1 MKKTMK
7 FMGCCAIAVMF
18 GTSMAETE
26 TVDELDLSGD
36 TTVSVGE
43 GDVKRI
49 EYVSGTA
56 SAKLIKEGA
65 GTLEIAIVGNTN
77 AAFFVNGGELKF
89 VRPGKLALAADEA
102 AFHVDGSDADARE
115 VSVQNGT
122 NFVTKIKDAE
132 GRSTYA
138 TKYSSRPNP
147 YLKEN
152 ALNGLTVFDFGTLY
166 GSGVTG
172 YGAAMQWS
180 EMHVPNEIFYVWA
193 DQEGLKDL
201 VATAESLGPTP
212 VNMQFSGYRGK
223 GGAGQ
228 EFKLFNTLPGR
239 MGTNLYVDDAKATST
254 STPGEGWHLLRTYT
268 STAWT
273 DSSVNDYAARGFGYR
288 PNGPSPHGGFC
299 LAEMIVCT
307 NYLTAAGADPD
318 AKRKYVNFYL
328 QRKWFGGYPVKK
340 VVLAEG
346 ATLDASEAPIF
357 ITYFQSTGDTTVRG
371 LDNIRMA
378 VPSGSS
384 TNLTVTSGIYNAY
397 DRAVSSI
404 PSLAF
409 VADGEIAV
417 AAGTNAVNIVEGS
430 GTFRKSGGGAL
441 GIGYLGEGFTSLE
454 VSSGSL
460 SVNPLVTPAAA
471 LHVDAA
477 DDDAFSLAEE
487 NGTNFVVRWEDVSR
501 NGQALKAA
509 TDKYAYGAKATIN
522 RPFRVMNRQNG
533 LPMVD
538 FGSMADA
545 EHQDGWGAMLNVVNP
560 VSGKSAPRTTTDEF
574 GVIQVFSVW
583 EDDPAIFDLEPVED
597 NEGNL
602 KPAVGPA
609 LYGNGYSWYRGA
621 GGSGVGYPFCAM
633 QGPSSVREEMWLD
646 NVRFYSQYVR
656 FTPIEKGT
664 HLMDQRIGDSDGG
677 STISVVGGNQDC
689 QTTNGPYAA
698 KGVYGGVRFGE
709 TMAFRY
715 ALPKKQREQIRAA
728 LGVKWFGPDTYSL
741 KYGYEAVAVTNGAAA
756 AFPHADVTATN
767 LTLAGTVS
775 ARSLSVRNLE
785 IAGDAAVS
793 APLALAAGGTLAVN
807 WTGDGFAVAE
817 AESLSIGTGG
827 TLAIK
832 GMDAIPPCG
841 SEYKVV
847 GAASVEGSAA
857 GWIWHSAD
865 RSVRA
870 TLEKRAD
877 GLHVAFASGGVR
889 IIFR

>member
-1 MKKTMK
+1 MKQKMVK
-7 FMGCCAIAVMF
+7 FAGCCVVAALSGV
-18 GTSMAETE
+18 SMAETV
-26 TVDELDLSGD
+26 TVAELALSAD
-36 TTVSVGE
+36 TTVTVGE

-49 EYVSGTA
+49 EYLSGTA
-56 SAKLIKEGA
+56 AAKLTKEGA
-65 GTLEIAIVGNTN
+65 GTLEVAIVGNTN

-89 VRPGKLALAADEA
+89 VRPGKVALAADEA
-102 AFHVDGSDADARE
+102 AFHVDGSDADARD
-115 VSVQNGT
+115 VSVQNET
-122 NFVTKIKDAE
+122 NFVTKIKDVE

-138 TKYSSRPNP
+138 TKYSSRLNP

-152 ALNGLTVFDFGTLY
+152 ALNGLTVFDFGTMY
-166 GSGVTG
+166 GSGLTG

-193 DQEGLKDL
+193 DQEGLKGL
-201 VATAESLGPTP
+201 VTTAESFGPTP

-273 DSSVNDYAARGFGYR
+273 DASVNDYAARGFGYR
-288 PNGPSPHGGFC
+288 PNGPSPYGGFC

-307 NYLTAAGADPD
+307 NYLTE

-340 VVLAEG
+340 VILAEG
-346 ATLDASEAPIF
+346 ATLDASEAPVS
-357 ITYFQSTGDTTVRG
+357 ITYFQTTGDTTVRG
-371 LDNIRMA
+371 LENIRMA
-378 VPSGSS
+378 VPSGLS
-384 TNLTVTSGIYNAY
+384 TNLTVSSGIYNAP
-397 DRAVSSI
+397 DRSVSAI
-404 PSLAF
+404 PNIGFA
-409 VADGEIAV
+409 ADGEVAV

-430 GTFRKSGGGAL
+430 GTFRKSGEGAL
-441 GIGYLGEGFTSLE
+441 CVGYLGEGCTSLD
-454 VSSGSL
+454 VASGSL
-460 SVNPLVTPAAA
+460 SVCPLATPAAA

-477 DDDAFSLAEE
+477 DDDAFTLAEE
-487 NGTNFVVRWEDVSR
+487 NGTNFVARWEDVSR
-501 NGQALKAA
+501 NGQALRTA

-522 RPFRVMNRQNG
+522 RPFRVANRQNG

-583 EDDPAIFDLEPVED
+583 EDDPAVFDREPVED
-597 NEGNL
+597 GDGHL
-602 KPAVGPA
+602 KPAVGPS

-633 QGPSSVREEMWLD
+633 QGPSTVREEMWLD

-656 FTPIEKGT
+656 FTSIDKGT
-664 HLMDQRIGDSDGG
+664 HLMDQRIGDTDGG
-677 STISVVGGNQDC
+677 SAISRVGGNQDC

-728 LGVKWFGPDTYSL
+728 LGVKWFGTETYSL
-741 KYGYEAVAVTNGAAA
+741 RYGFEAVAVTNGAAL
-756 AFPHADVTATN
+756 AFPYADVTVTN
-767 LTLAGTVS
+767 LSLAGTVS
-775 ARSLSVRNLE
+775 ARSLTL
-785 IAGDAAVS
+785 
-793 APLALAAGGTLAVN
+793 PAGGTL
-807 WTGDGFAVAE
+807 TLPGDGADGFGEISVD
-817 AESLSIGTGG
+817 SLTLGTGG
-827 TLAIK
+827 HVV
-832 GMDAIPPCG
+832 IPD
-841 SEYKVV
+841 VV
-847 GAASVEGSAA
+847 GTALIGRSFKIASSENISGKASAWRGSS
-857 GWIWHSAD
+857 GD
-865 RSVRA
+865 RSLRVV
-870 TLEKRAD
+870 LEKRAD
-877 GLHVAFASGGVR
+877 GLYARFEGNGMMMIVF
-889 IIFR
+889 